1 MGNITDKIIAM
12 LRSRIAVAVFCI
24 PVFLLLAYNG
34 GIAFTLFTATVSVF
48 AFLEF
53 ANLVK
58 HIKKDIPKLIG
69 ALGCVCMVFSFYEG
83 EQILAGIVL
92 FVVFLMVL
100 TLQLFRNDI
109 PGSIVITGITSFG
122 IIYTGWFLSHLVAL
136 RNLPSGRAYIFTMLA
151 ITWLTDSGAY
161 AVGTLFGKHK
171 LPLTASPNKSY
182 EGLIGAC
189 IGSFI
194 GVIIAKLMFLGTLT
208 VIHMIALAIVMFLAG
223 QLGDLSESLM
233 KRDAKVKDT
242 DCSIPGHGGVLD
254 RFDSLLFTAPAM
266 FYYIKLFL

>member
-1 MGNITDKIIAM
+1 MGNITDKAVTM
-12 LRSRIAVAVFCI
+12 LRSRIAVAIFCI
-24 PVFLLLAYNG
+24 PVFLLLAYKG
-34 GIAFTLFTATVSVF
+34 GIAFILLVGTVSVF

-69 ALGCVCMVFSFYEG
+69 ALGCACMVFSFYGG
-83 EQILAGIVL
+83 EQISAGIIL
-92 FVVFLMVL
+92 FIVFLLVL
-100 TLQLFRNDI
+100 VFQLFRNDI
-109 PGSIVITGITSFG
+109 SGSIITTGITSFG
-122 IIYTGWFLSHLVAL
+122 VIYTGWFLAHLVAL
-136 RNLPSGRAYIFTMLA
+136 RNLPSGREYVFAMLA
-151 ITWLTDSGAY
+151 VTWLTDSGAY

-171 LPLTASPNKSY
+171 LPLKASPNKSY

-189 IGSFI
+189 IGSFMGI
-194 GVIIAKLMFLGTLT
+194 VVAKLMFMKTLT
-208 VIHMIALAIVMFLAG
+208 VTHMIALAIVMFLAG
-223 QLGDLSESLM
+223 QLGDLSESLL

-254 RFDSLLFTAPAM
+254 RFDSMLFTAPAM

>member
-1 MGNITDKIIAM
+1 M
-12 LRSRIAVAVFCI
+12 LGSRIAVAVFCI

-48 AFLEF
+48 SFLEF

-58 HIKKDIPKLIG
+58 HIRKDIPKLIG
-69 ALGCVCMVFSFYEG
+69 ALGCACMVFSFYAG
-83 EQILAGIVL
+83 EQTLAGIIL
-92 FVVFLMVL
+92 FVVFIMIL
-100 TLQLFRNDI
+100 TLQLFKNDI
-109 PGSIVITGITSFG
+109 AGSIVITGITSFG
-122 IIYTGWFLSHLVAL
+122 VIYTGWFLAHLVAL
-136 RNLPSGRAYIFTMLA
+136 RNLPSGRAYIFTLLA
-151 ITWLTDSGAY
+151 VTWLTDSGAY

-171 LPLTASPNKSY
+171 LPLKASPNKSY

-189 IGSFI
+189 MGSFM
-194 GVIIAKLMFLGTLT
+194 GVIIAKLMFMKTLT
-208 VIHMIALAIVMFLAG
+208 VIHIIALAIVMFLAS
-223 QLGDLSESLM
+223 QLGDLSESLL

-254 RFDSLLFTAPAM
+254 RFDSMLFTAPAM

>member
-1 MGNITDKIIAM
+1 M
-12 LRSRIAVAVFCI
+12 LLTRIAVAVFCI
-24 PVFLLLAYNG
+24 PIFLLLAYNG
-34 GIAFTLFTATVSVF
+34 GIAFALFVGTVSAA

-53 ANLVK
+53 ADLVK

-69 ALGCVCMVFSFYEG
+69 SLGCVCMVFSFYGG
-83 EQILAGIVL
+83 EQILAGIIL

-100 TLQLFRNDI
+100 TFQLFKNDI
-109 PGSIVITGITSFG
+109 AGSIITTGITSFG
-122 IIYTGWFLSHLVAL
+122 LIYTGWFLAHLVAL
-136 RNLPSGRAYIFTMLA
+136 RNLPLGRKYVFTLMA

-171 LPLTASPNKSY
+171 LPIKASPNKSY

-189 IGSFI
+189 AGSFI
-194 GVIIAKLMFLGTLT
+194 GVIIAKLMFLKTLT
-208 VIHMIALAIVMFLAG
+208 VTHMITLAIVMFLAG

-233 KRDAKVKDT
+233 KRDAKIKDT

-254 RFDSLLFTAPAM
+254 RFDSLLFTAPTM
-266 FYYIKLFL
+266 FYYTKLFL

>member
-1 MGNITDKIIAM
+1 LENITDKAVTM
-12 LRSRIAVAVFCI
+12 LRSRIAVAIFCI
-24 PVFLLLAYNG
+24 PVFLLLAYKG
-34 GIAFTLFTATVSVF
+34 GIAFILLVGTVSIF

-69 ALGCVCMVFSFYEG
+69 ALGCACMVFSFYGG
-83 EQILAGIVL
+83 EQISAGIIL
-92 FVVFLMVL
+92 FIVFLLVL
-100 TLQLFRNDI
+100 VFQLFRNDI
-109 PGSIVITGITSFG
+109 SGSIITTGITSFG
-122 IIYTGWFLSHLVAL
+122 VIYTGWFLAHLVAL
-136 RNLPSGRAYIFTMLA
+136 RNLPSGRAYVFAMLA
-151 ITWLTDSGAY
+151 VTWLTDSGAY

-171 LPLTASPNKSY
+171 LSLKASPNKSY

-189 IGSFI
+189 IGSFMGI
-194 GVIIAKLMFLGTLT
+194 VVAKLMFMKTLT
-208 VIHMIALAIVMFLAG
+208 ATHMIALAIVMFLAG
-223 QLGDLSESLM
+223 QLGDLSESLL

-254 RFDSLLFTAPAM
+254 RFDSMLFTAPAM